1 MWIRIRI
8 LGDLLVL
15 DTDQDPYRDPDSEGK
30 IKADLDPG
38 IKMNA
43 DPNPKM

>member
-1 MWIRIRI
+1 M
-8 LGDLLVL
+8 LSQFCQL
-15 DTDQDPYRDPDSEGK
+15 DPDSEGK